1 MSKTVRTMVS
11 VAVGLLLLSSM
22 TMAQAAAKNS
32 AKDKDKNQ
40 QQHSRLSKVAFWRH
54 HSDADKNAKKAKTAP
69 ATPEQAN
76 AKKAHVK
83 PVAAKQVVGK
93 QVARK
98 KDQKPEQHYSKV
110 TKPSTK
116 KAPVANKMMQPQEH
130 DSKAGL
136 LKH

>member
-1 MSKTVRTMVS
+1 MSKAIRTTVTLAVS
-11 VAVGLLLLSSM
+11 LLVFSAM
-22 TMAQAAAKNS
+22 MMARASADNS
-32 AKDKDKNQ
+32 AKDKN

-54 HSDADKNAKKAKTAP
+54 HSDADKNAKKAQAAPASPKLVNAKTA
-69 ATPEQAN
+69 Q
-76 AKKAHVK
+76 VK

-93 QVARK
+93 QVVSR
-98 KDQKPEQHYSKV
+98 KDQKPKQHSSKV

-116 KAPVANKMMQPQEH
+116 KAPVANKMKQPQEQ